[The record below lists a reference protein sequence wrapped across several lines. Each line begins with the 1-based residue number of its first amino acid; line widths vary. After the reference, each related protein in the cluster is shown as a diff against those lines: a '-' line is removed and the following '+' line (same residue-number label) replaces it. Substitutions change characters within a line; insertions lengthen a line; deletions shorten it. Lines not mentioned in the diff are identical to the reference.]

1 MTQPQTPETN
11 TKSKDSINQWAKEAT
26 NFWNQSEKNKIII
39 GLIVAGFLFLIL
51 LICVCYCCK
60 RKRRKEK
67 KHRKDDIELEDV
79 RLKSKPKC
87 QQQRQEKHQKRQS
100 FKDGMKR
107 LSFKEKTYE
116 EFSNTFKN
124 KIHSKKQLIKRPSRC
139 QLKDNVID
147 EEDDFIPIQG
157 VSEEELSPQR
167 KNEYIKLGVKE
178 LEADLKKKR
187 RNLMS
192 QTVIVHPTKSL
203 GYIDPETLR
212 LFDEDNLH

>member
-1 MTQPQTPETN
+1 MTEPQTPKIN
-11 TKSKDSINQWAKEAT
+11 TESKDSINQWTQEAT
-26 NFWNQSEKNKIII
+26 NFWNESEKNKIII
-39 GLIVAGFLFLIL
+39 GLIVVGFLFLIL
-51 LICVCYCCK
+51 LINLCVCCYK

-79 RLKSKPKC
+79 TVKSKPKR
-87 QQQRQEKHQKRQS
+87 QQQHQEKHQKRQ
-100 FKDGMKR
+100 
-107 LSFKEKTYE
+107 SFKEKTYE

-147 EEDDFIPIQG
+147 EEDDFVPIQG
-157 VSEEELSPQR
+157 VSEEELSLQG
-167 KNEYIKLGVKE
+167 KNKYIKLGVKE

-187 RNLMS
+187 RNLIS
-192 QTVIVHPTKSL
+192 QTVIMHPTKSL

-212 LFDEDNLH
+212 LF

>member
-1 MTQPQTPETN
+1 MTQPQTPKTN
-11 TKSKDSINQWAKEAT
+11 TESKDSTNQWAQEAT
-26 NFWNQSEKNKIII
+26 NFWNESEKNKIIV
-39 GLIVAGFLFLIL
+39 GLIVAGFLLLIL
-51 LICVCYCCK
+51 LICICCCCYCCCK
-60 RKRRKEK
+60 RKRRKERK
-67 KHRKDDIELEDV
+67 YRKDDIKLDV
-79 RLKSKPKC
+79 RVKSKPKC

-116 EFSNTFKN
+116 EFSKTFKN

-147 EEDDFIPIQG
+147 EDDFVPIQG
-157 VSEEELSPQR
+157 VSEEELSLQG
-167 KNEYIKLGVKE
+167 KNKYIKLGVKE

-187 RNLMS
+187 RNLIS
-192 QTVIVHPTKSL
+192 QTVIMHPTKSL

-212 LFDEDNLH
+212 LV